1 MYIYIIYIYIY
12 VYRNTSKMPIAMKTE
27 LSLSTAFKNSA
38 PRHKDVHWLHRKC
51 HMSEHKSVQ
60 SY

>member
-1 MYIYIIYIYIY
+1 
-12 VYRNTSKMPIAMKTE
+12 MPIAMKTE

-51 HMSEHKSVQ
+51 HIPTQSSRRCVSSFKDSSVLLITEW
-60 SY
+60 

>member
-1 MYIYIIYIYIY
+1 
-12 VYRNTSKMPIAMKTE
+12 MPIAMKTE